1 MAGRPDPGDAWR
13 GAGTAWTITGTLL
26 AGIVVWGG
34 IGWLIDRWIDVR
46 ALFLPVGMLVGL
58 GASIYLVY
66 LRYGRD
72 DGTRQA

>member
-13 GAGTAWTITGTLL
+13 GVGTAWTIIATLL
-26 AGIVVWGG
+26 SGIVVWGG

-46 ALFLPVGMLVGL
+46 ALFLPVGMLVGM